1 MTTLNFQ
8 ITTAGRQA
16 AIDADATGLQLTIT
30 EVGYG
35 NGTWSPDASATAL
48 QDEFKRR
55 PAGGG
60 DNPAPLYVHVTALDE
75 SSETYQANEVGIYAG
90 NVLFA
95 IWSKGL
101 QPDTDG
107 PGKINTQDSAFAFD
121 LLLTDVPPGSVT
133 VGDTNFSMPRGT
145 EDRVGVWKE
154 ASLQQVL
161 DAAAGLV
168 LTPEK
173 LHAWFQQQQFRYAG
187 ELAIFSTPT
196 LPAGFPGFVLDGSTI
211 PNGVNDFPELA
222 ASGSRFITISGNNI
236 ILLDVPDVLRGQG
249 SSDRE
254 VGEFQPDA
262 MRKLTGKIINRTT
275 NNQQSVIVGADGV
288 FETGIDTESLPEHG
302 TISYT
307 SILKQLERTTID
319 SSRQVPTA
327 PEFRMKSTTALFAI
341 YHGKV
346 AA

>member
-48 QDEFKRR
+48 QDEFKRL

-75 SSETYQANEVGIYAG
+75 SSDTYQANEVGIYAG

-101 QPDTDG
+101 QPGTDG
-107 PGKINTQDSAFAFD
+107 PGKINTQDSAFAYD

-133 VGDTNFSMPRGT
+133 VGDTNFSVPLGT
-145 EDRVGVWKE
+145 ENRAGVWQE
-154 ASLQQVL
+154 ATLQQVL
-161 DAAAGLV
+161 DAEAGLV

-222 ASGSRFITISGNNI
+222 ASGSRFITISGNDI
-236 ILLDVPDVLRGQG
+236 ILLDVPDVIRGKG
-249 SSDRE
+249 SSDRD
-254 VGEFQPDA
+254 VGEFQGDA
-262 MRKLTGKIINRTT
+262 MRQIAGHMEGVVNKHSTGSGPFRIVSTVATHEMGVGIW
-275 NNQQSVIVGADGV
+275 NNERG
-288 FETGIDTESLPEHG
+288 FTFDTSLV
-302 TISYT
+302 
-307 SILKQLERTTID
+307 
-319 SSRQVPTA
+319 VPTA